1 MKLRRNQMKLRKY
14 QMISPK
20 NFLFLPKK
28 STISSEGI
36 GNFPGGSQI
45 LFVEK
50 GGRLDTYGA
59 GTG

>member
-1 MKLRRNQMKLRKY
+1 MILRKY

-20 NFLFLPKK
+20 NFFFLPKK

-36 GNFPGGSQI
+36 GNFLGGSQI

-50 GGRLDTYGA
+50 GVRLDTYGA
-59 GTG
+59 WAC